1 MHAEGRIRWAEERL
15 PWRFGDLTPLIPT
28 HNIRTTLGVERYGA
42 RSSITQI
49 VLGGLDAAETGRVT
63 TIERGPGALAATGVP
78 LWRPRGAVDLFDGL
92 PVKLIR
98 EEYRAS

>member
-63 TIERGPGALAATGVP
+63 TIEPGAGRAGGDGGCRCGDRAARWTCSMAC
-78 LWRPRGAVDLFDGL
+78 R
-92 PVKLIR
+92 
-98 EEYRAS
+98 